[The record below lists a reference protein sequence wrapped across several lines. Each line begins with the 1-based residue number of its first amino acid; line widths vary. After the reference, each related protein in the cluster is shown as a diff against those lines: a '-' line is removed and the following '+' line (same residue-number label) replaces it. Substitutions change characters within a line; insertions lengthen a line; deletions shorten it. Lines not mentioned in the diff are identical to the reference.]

1 VVIKKGRAGS
11 LALIEGE
18 ILEHPASEVVEVDP
32 VGAGDA
38 FAAGYLAGHLWGMT
52 ADKRLRVANAM
63 GALSVATLGDY
74 EGLPDVDELRAFLEG
89 VESLGR

>member
-1 VVIKKGRAGS
+1 
-11 LALIEGE
+11 
-18 ILEHPASEVVEVDP
+18 
-32 VGAGDA
+32 
-38 FAAGYLAGHLWGMT
+38 MT